1 MGLRFRKSVKITP
14 KWKFIVLG
22 IVILAIIVALIS
34 QRSLTSLNVSWEKT
48 SFEVG
53 ESTTVQITPDPVD
66 FDLSNISISDDEFA
80 SFEFSDG
87 IATVTF
93 KKEGRGTLYFSCGNI
108 SSDEY
113 QIEVIDP
120 VAEEQRQK
128 EAQEKAEEE
137 ARLEAERQA
146 QEQAERQAEQQKAI
160 QQQSSQQS
168 NQQSTQSQMVWIP
181 QSGSKYHSNASCSGM
196 KNPRQVAIDYA
207 QSSGY
212 EPCKKCY

>member
-1 MGLRFRKSVKITP
+1 MEIYRFGYCYLSDNSCSNFAKK
-14 KWKFIVLG
+14 
-22 IVILAIIVALIS
+22 
-34 QRSLTSLNVSWEKT
+34 
-48 SFEVG
+48 
-53 ESTTVQITPDPVD
+53 
-66 FDLSNISISDDEFA
+66 FDLTECLL
-80 SFEFSDG
+80 G
-87 IATVTF
+87 
-93 KKEGRGTLYFSCGNI
+93 
-108 SSDEY
+108 
-113 QIEVIDP
+113 
-120 VAEEQRQK
+120 EEQRQK

>member
-1 MGLRFRKSVKITP
+1 MGLRFRKSFKITP
-14 KWKFIVLG
+14 KSKFIVLG

-53 ESTTVQITPDPVD
+53 ESTTVKITPDPVD
-66 FDLSNISISDDEFA
+66 FDLSNISISDDDFA

-93 KKEGRGTLYFSCGNI
+93 KKEGRGMLYFSCGNI

-160 QQQSSQQS
+160 QQQ
-168 NQQSTQSQMVWIP
+168 T
-181 QSGSKYHSNASCSGM
+181 
-196 KNPRQVAIDYA
+196 
-207 QSSGY
+207 
-212 EPCKKCY
+212 

>member
-1 MGLRFRKSVKITP
+1 M
-14 KWKFIVLG
+14 G

-53 ESTTVQITPDPVD
+53 ESTTVKITPEPVD

-137 ARLEAERQA
+137 ARLEENVRLKSRQNVKPNSK
-146 QEQAERQAEQQKAI
+146 RLF
-160 QQQSSQQS
+160 SSNLPS
-168 NQQSTQSQMVWIP
+168 SPIN
-181 QSGSKYHSNASCSGM
+181 
-196 KNPRQVAIDYA
+196 NPRNHRWYGYLRAEANITATLPVAA
-207 QSSGY
+207 
-212 EPCKKCY
+212 